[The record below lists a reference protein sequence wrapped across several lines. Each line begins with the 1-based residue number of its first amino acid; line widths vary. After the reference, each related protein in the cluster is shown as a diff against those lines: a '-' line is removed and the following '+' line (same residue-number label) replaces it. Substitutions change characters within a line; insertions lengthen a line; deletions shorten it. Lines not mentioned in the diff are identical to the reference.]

1 MEPIMQKRRLGRT
14 GLQIAPLVFG
24 GNVFGWTADAKRSF
38 DLLDRFVGAGFNTI
52 DTADVYSAWAAGNK
66 GGESETIIG
75 DWMKRRGNRGE
86 VIVVT
91 KVGSPMGE
99 GKKGLGARY
108 IAEAVEASL
117 KRLQTDHIDL
127 YLSHWPD
134 ADTPYAETLSA
145 YRDLVQQGKVRFIG
159 ASNLD
164 AGQMRASLDVAKAK
178 SLPRYDVLQPEYN
191 LYDRSSFDGALRD
204 LCIAEE
210 IGVIT
215 YFSLAK
221 GFLSGKYRSEADL
234 AQSPRGGGVKAY
246 LNERGARRGRARDGR
261 QARRSRPGLADRAT
275 RRHRA
280 DRQRNVAAAGRQ
292 PYQGGGAASERRRF
306 RRPRRGERR
315 LSAALSPARLGV
327 QRLEVGVG
335 QSDAGRR
342 DILLEMGDFAR
353 AGDRQHDRTT
363 LEHPGERDLARRGA
377 DLLGDRAKHRAG
389 ARKIAG
395 GERIPG
401 NEADAM
407 SLTMVEHLLA

>member
-38 DLLDRFVGAGFNTI
+38 DLLDGFVGAGFNTI
-52 DTADVYSAWAAGNK
+52 DTADVYSAWAAGNN

-134 ADTPYAETLSA
+134 ADTPYAETLGA

-164 AGQMRASLDVAKAK
+164 AGQLRASLDVAKAK

-191 LYDRSSFDGALRD
+191 LYDRSSFDGALRN

-246 LNERGARRGRARDGR
+246 LNERGARILGALDAVAQGMG
-261 QARRSRPGLADRAT
+261 AKPAEVALAWLIARPGVTAPIASAT
-275 RRHRA
+275 SLPQV
-280 DRQRNVAAAGRQ
+280 DSLIKAAALHLSAADFAALD
-292 PYQGGGAASERRRF
+292 AASE
-306 RRPRRGERR
+306 
-315 LSAALSPARLGV
+315 
-327 QRLEVGVG
+327 
-335 QSDAGRR
+335 D
-342 DILLEMGDFAR
+342 
-353 AGDRQHDRTT
+353 
-363 LEHPGERDLARRGA
+363 
-377 DLLGDRAKHRAG
+377 
-389 ARKIAG
+389 
-395 GERIPG
+395 
-401 NEADAM
+401 
-407 SLTMVEHLLA
+407 